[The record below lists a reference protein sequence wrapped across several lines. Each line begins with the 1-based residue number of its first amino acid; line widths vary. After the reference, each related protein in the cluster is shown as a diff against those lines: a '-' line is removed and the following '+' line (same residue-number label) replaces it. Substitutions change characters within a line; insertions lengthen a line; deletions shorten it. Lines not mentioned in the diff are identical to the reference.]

1 MSHELDKEDLGQLSL
16 HPWQAVPRPA
26 WDPAGRESCRG
37 LMEGWRG
44 GDVWVVWLDT
54 EEGG

>member
-44 GDVWVVWLDT
+44 GDIWVVWLDT